1 MKTLEPLIAEHPFFK
16 NLEKSYLELIVG
28 CASNVRFD
36 AGQFIFRE
44 GEEANQFYIVRQ
56 GKVAIESS
64 PPGREPINLQTFSD
78 GEILGWSWLVPPY
91 NWQFD
96 AKAVELT
103 RAITFDGKCLRQ
115 KCLEDHSFGYE
126 LLSRL
131 VPVLGNA
138 LEAARMQL
146 LDVYGVQQQR

>member
-16 NLEKSYLELIVG
+16 NLDKSYLELIVG

-56 GKVAIESS
+56 GKVVLESCA
-64 PPGREPINLQTFSD
+64 PGREPIRLQTFSD

-91 NWQFD
+91 HWQFD
-96 AKAVELT
+96 AQAVELT
-103 RAITFDGKCLRQ
+103 RAIIFDGECLRN
-115 KCLEDHSFGYE
+115 KCQEDHNFGYE

-131 VPVLGNA
+131 IPEIGKG

-146 LDVYGVQQQR
+146 LDVYGVQGKR